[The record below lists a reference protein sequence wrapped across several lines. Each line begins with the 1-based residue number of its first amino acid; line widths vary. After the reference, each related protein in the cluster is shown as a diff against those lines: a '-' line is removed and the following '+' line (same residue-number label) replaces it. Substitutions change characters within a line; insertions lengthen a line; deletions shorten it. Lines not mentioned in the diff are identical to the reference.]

1 MRMSR
6 LARLGAACALAFV
19 ALKAGALETSG
30 PTRREAAAL
39 PVPLAPAPV
48 ARPVA
53 AAAVPATAFRSVK
66 EALRAGVREY
76 NAGDKEAAVR
86 ALEFA
91 ATQGHTLAR
100 WKLGRMY
107 AEGDGVPPDDL
118 KAFEYFSKVADEA
131 GEEASDPAN
140 APVLSSAFVAL
151 GAYYLD
157 GIKGTYVAR
166 NSERAFEM
174 FRYAASYLGDANAQ
188 YSLARLYLEGTG
200 VAQDPRQAARWL
212 NLAAEKGHLQSQAL
226 LGHLLM
232 TGQGVPAERA
242 KGLMWLSLAREAA
255 DPKKDAWVLTLH
267 DEAFAVAGAAERQA
281 ASAFLE
287 QQAKRRR

>member
-19 ALKAGALETSG
+19 AVKAGALETSG
-30 PTRREAAAL
+30 PTRREASAL
-39 PVPLAPAPV
+39 PVPLAPAAV
-48 ARPVA
+48 ARPV
-53 AAAVPATAFRSVK
+53 AAVPATAFRSVK
-66 EALRAGVREY
+66 DALRAGVREY

-86 ALEFA
+86 ALDFA
-91 ATQGHTLAR
+91 ARQGHTLAQ

-107 AEGDGVPPDDL
+107 AEGDGVAHDDL

-226 LGHLLM
+226 LGHLLL

-255 DPKKDAWVLTLH
+255 DPNKDSWVLTLH
-267 DEAFAVAGAAERQA
+267 DQAFAVAGEAERQA
-281 ASAFLE
+281 AEAYLQ
-287 QQAKRRR
+287 QQARRRR